1 MNKQLKSII
10 LIFITVLLATG
21 CSGQYSIDIT
31 NDSVKETFGFTENK
45 TKVYQA
51 AYQEAKGTLEGFY
64 ASNTFLKPYVNKYEQ
79 KYVED
84 YYLNKDSYFTSNRI
98 TASSVYS
105 GDFEYQINN
114 LKKDLAQK
122 NTFFINNIIKD
133 SLIVNDN
140 NIIIHNDRLPEY
152 VINNFDE
159 FKIIVNTSL
168 NVSSNNA
175 DSVEDNQYVWNFN
188 KDNYYNKTISIYI
201 ERTKDEDKNQ
211 LDNQKNNN
219 NNTKQKNP
227 IIGLLTVIAIYVV
240 VVVFIIK
247 SAKKKKI

>member
-10 LIFITVLLATG
+10 LIFITVLLVTG

-31 NDSVKETFGFTENK
+31 NDSVKENFNISEDKNIVFKAAYKDEIGSLDNYVVSYDYLDKYTKKYEKKYVNDYYSPSDNFYNYNK
-45 TKVYQA
+45 TTYNIGEFN
-51 AYQEAKGTLEGFY
+51 Y
-64 ASNTFLKPYVNKYEQ
+64 
-79 KYVED
+79 
-84 YYLNKDSYFTSNRI
+84 SYRI
-98 TASSVYS
+98 TGNNRELNQYKSSLV
-105 GDFEYQINN
+105 
-114 LKKDLAQK
+114 
-122 NTFFINNIIKD
+122 NTIIKD

-188 KDNYYNKTISIYI
+188 KDNYYNKAISIYI

>member
-31 NDSVKETFGFTENK
+31 NDSVKENFNISEDKNIVFKAAYKDEIGSLGNYVVSYDYLDKYTKKYEKKYVNDYYSPSDNFYNYNK
-45 TKVYQA
+45 TTYNIGEFN
-51 AYQEAKGTLEGFY
+51 Y
-64 ASNTFLKPYVNKYEQ
+64 
-79 KYVED
+79 
-84 YYLNKDSYFTSNRI
+84 SYRI
-98 TASSVYS
+98 TGNNRELNQYKSSLV
-105 GDFEYQINN
+105 
-114 LKKDLAQK
+114 
-122 NTFFINNIIKD
+122 NTIIKD